1 MNTATGESMA
11 TTSQAMGSEPFR
23 LLKRIGSTVYT
34 VSIHFSEGDNEKL
47 EDKVIRL
54 IEREVSDIA

>member
-1 MNTATGESMA
+1 MYTTADTGTA
-11 TTSQAMGSEPFR
+11 TTSQLGSEPLK

-34 VSIHFSEGDNEKL
+34 VSIHFCEGDSEKL
-47 EDKVIRL
+47 EDKVLRL